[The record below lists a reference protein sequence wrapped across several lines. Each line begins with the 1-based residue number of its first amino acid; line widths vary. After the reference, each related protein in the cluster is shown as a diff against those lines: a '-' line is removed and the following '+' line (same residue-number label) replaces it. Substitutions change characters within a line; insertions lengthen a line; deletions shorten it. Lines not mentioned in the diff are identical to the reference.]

1 MNTKIQKQIRNAYLN
16 SDIDFDTK
24 KWHGYEIQLEH
35 WVATCFTAE
44 EVTDAEKSEDAD
56 HYLEDLALEKTNEIA
71 KSENWEGGVYLYPD
85 ESQVEYGLSIFYRRA
100 KPGIDKGDLMPKK
113 YTLEIIGKHIGQRF
127 VPIQE
132 QYRRFK
138 EFRRSRMDGH
148 LVTLGLGGEKDAQGR
163 YSDRARVSIWHPL
176 DPKSPCALRKALF
189 KAGKLQRLIQGQAK
203 ATGRFYDVYKAWLK
217 ASDSPTEAEGE
228 ILVEECLP
236 EADSGY
242 FEAVGG
248 ELDISAEEYSSI
260 DDGIIDPNRDP
271 EMATET
277 KADAGVGRVP
287 TGKWKLTY
295 TGDKKPE
302 YIITEILDVVG
313 GYAEA
318 MEKAN
323 EFLQANYYD
332 WEIISLKP
340 LDRAASGT
348 GDEVDDLRKSEGY
361 ILKDIADAEKRLK
374 VTKDQIETD
383 RIQNTLKLFRK
394 ELDAVQKKLSRL
406 GITEAKKKEPEFE
419 KEIKA
424 AVARI
429 LQQEKFKDI
438 LKPISFIVIR
448 PSMPVPE
455 IKLTYFKRTT
465 RHYVVVLEG
474 QLPVPKGASWI
485 MEPFKVSLGYDE
497 SGAQPAAKLIGN
509 IHNALLRLLPLSK
522 KMKLTPEVIKYI
534 EQIPTK
540 DVIQERS
547 MLREWYIKDEPGQF
561 AVRLRDVM
569 FRLLPPDWSITG
581 LWVKGEPTHEKLI
594 IENEIYS
601 LAKPM
606 IKERLAAINYQ
617 DESLFRRPDKMKKET
632 ETEGMADLSPEEEE
646 AIATAFGDVDDET
659 SAPKK
664 IKPTVWMRHKK
675 EQLMVHID
683 RIGKAT
689 EYDLVTG
696 NKTGIWYSY
705 PSLEDAIKQYKKDG
719 WEKISEGRI
728 NSQIPSGTSG
738 KTPPVVWMRNKHGR
752 GGRMVYIDRIGK
764 CTEYNFKTGGKIPKG
779 WHNYPNQEAAL
790 MDYEKVGWVRISE
803 GRIAH
808 KV

>member
-1 MNTKIQKQIRNAYLN
+1 
-16 SDIDFDTK
+16 
-24 KWHGYEIQLEH
+24 
-35 WVATCFTAE
+35 
-44 EVTDAEKSEDAD
+44 
-56 HYLEDLALEKTNEIA
+56 
-71 KSENWEGGVYLYPD
+71 
-85 ESQVEYGLSIFYRRA
+85 
-100 KPGIDKGDLMPKK
+100 MPKK

-138 EFRRSRMDGH
+138 EFRRSRLDGH

-163 YSDRARVSIWHPL
+163 YSDRERVSIWHPL
-176 DPKSPCALRKALF
+176 DPKHPCNLREALF
-189 KAGKLQRLIQGQAK
+189 NAGKLQRLIQGQAK

-217 ASDSPTEAEGE
+217 ASDSPTEPPVAAMDFPDDIQAYACIAETDPDDFE
-228 ILVEECLP
+228 TVE
-236 EADSGY
+236 S
-242 FEAVGG
+242 

-260 DDGIIDPNRDP
+260 DNGLTDPNLDP

-277 KADAGVGRVP
+277 KADAGVEKVP
-287 TGKWKLTY
+287 TGEWKLTY
-295 TGDKKPE
+295 TGDKIPE
-302 YIITEILDVVG
+302 YLTTEIIDVIG

-318 MEKAN
+318 LEKAN
-323 EFLQANYYD
+323 DFLQANYYD
-332 WEIISLKP
+332 WEIISLRP
-340 LDRAASGT
+340 IGASTDT

-374 VTKDQIETD
+374 VTKDKIEAD
-383 RIQNTLKLFRK
+383 RIQNTIKLFRK
-394 ELDAVQKKLSRL
+394 ELDAVQKKLSKL

-455 IKLTYFKRTT
+455 VKLTYFKRTT

-509 IHNALLRLLPLSK
+509 IHNALLRLLPMAK

-540 DVIQERS
+540 DIIQVRS

-561 AVRLRDVM
+561 AVRLCDVM
-569 FRLLPPDWSITG
+569 FRLLPKDWSITG

-594 IENEIYS
+594 IENEIYA

-617 DESLFRRPDKMKKET
+617 DEALFRRPDKMKKET

-646 AIATAFGDVDDET
+646 AIATAFGDVDDEVKP
-659 SAPKK
+659 SG
-664 IKPTVWMRHKK
+664 ISKPTVWMRDRNGKY
-675 EQLMVHID
+675 MVHID
-683 RIGKAT
+683 RVGKAT
-689 EYDLVTG
+689 KYDF
-696 NKTGIWYSY
+696 KTGVKISSGFIY
-705 PSLEDAIKQYKKDG
+705 PSREFAIDTFAKNG
-719 WEKISEGRI
+719 WVIISEGQI
-728 NSQIPSGTSG
+728 NSQIPINASGE
-738 KTPPVVWMRNKHGR
+738 TPPIVWMRNKRSR
-752 GGRMVYIDRIGK
+752 GGRMVSIDRIGN
-764 CTEYNFKTGGKIPKG
+764 CHEYNFKTGIKIPNG
-779 WHNYPNQEAAL
+779 WHQYPSQQAAL
-790 MDYEKVGWVRISE
+790 RDYEKVGWVIISE
-803 GRIAH
+803 GRVTH